1 MQIEKYGSPGVY
13 LVSSNFLKDAKS
25 AAVDWLMP
33 NMRIVTFP
41 SEKWYRLRGTVQE
54 LRPLVEAAFNPI
66 VEALTKPLTPEE
78 AKPQKRSAVEYPPVR
93 ITGADYED
101 AVEKFNA
108 SFLENKMGDGLP
120 LVPPTREAV
129 ARMLKGTSRSP
140 SEVIGKIPMKSGIA
154 TIEKIAINAVM
165 AGAKPEYFPVIIT
178 AMEAFVAPGYT
189 GMGFWHMM
197 GSAGSFTLTI
207 QVNGPIAKEI
217 NMNSGIGFLGD
228 CWRANSTI
236 GRSVRLA
243 TRNIGHTWPA
253 ENDMALTG
261 RNSPHTFYTFAENEE
276 MSPWDPYQ
284 VSHGFAKGDST
295 VTVTKVGSYG
305 GSGGTMF
312 GGGAVATW
320 TEQGILDG
328 MVKAIGRGRGGY
340 QLWVHPE
347 CAQGLS
353 KMGFKSSKDVQDWFA
368 KKTGLPEKNFSIS
381 VTGGVPGY
389 SMLWGYETVAHVTKK
404 ITGATLTKAGR

>member
-1 MQIEKYGSPGVY
+1 
-13 LVSSNFLKDAKS
+13 
-25 AAVDWLMP
+25 
-33 NMRIVTFP
+33 
-41 SEKWYRLRGTVQE
+41 

-66 VEALTKPLTPEE
+66 VEALTKPLTAEE
-78 AKPQKRSAVEYPPVR
+78 AKPQKRAAVEYPPVR

-165 AGAKPEYFPVIIT
+165 AGAKPEYFPVVLA

-228 CWRANSTI
+228 CWRANNTI
-236 GRSVRLA
+236 GRAVRLA
-243 TRNIGHTWPA
+243 TRNLGHTWPA

-261 RNSPHTFYTFAENEE
+261 RNSPHTFYTFAENEAQ
-276 MSPWDPYQ
+276 SPWDPYQ
-284 VSHGFAKGDST
+284 VNEGFGKEDNT

-305 GSGGTMF
+305 GSGATMF

-320 TEQGILDG
+320 TEQGVLDD
-328 MVKAIGRGRGGY
+328 MVKSMGKGRGSY
-340 QLWVHPE
+340 MVWLHPE
-347 CAQGLS
+347 CALGLS
-353 KMGFKSSKDVQDWFA
+353 KMGFKTSKDVQQWFA
-368 KKTGLPEKNFSIS
+368 KKTGMPEKNFSIS

-389 SMLWGYETVAHVTKK
+389 SLLWSYETVAHVTKK

>member
-1 MQIEKYGSPGVY
+1 
-13 LVSSNFLKDAKS
+13 
-25 AAVDWLMP
+25 
-33 NMRIVTFP
+33 
-41 SEKWYRLRGTVQE
+41 VQE

-66 VEALTKPLTPEE
+66 VDALTKPLTAEE

-93 ITGADYED
+93 ITGDSYED

-120 LVPPTREAV
+120 MVPPTREAV

-140 SEVIGKIPMKSGIA
+140 SEVIGKIPMKSGTA

-165 AGAKPEYFPVIIT
+165 AGAKPEYLPVVIA

-197 GSAGSFTLTI
+197 GSAGAFTLAI

-217 NMNSGIGFLGD
+217 NMNSGIGYLGD
-228 CWRANSTI
+228 CWRANNTI

-261 RNSPHTFYTFAENEE
+261 RTSPHTFYTFAENEE

-284 VSHGFAKGDST
+284 VSQGFAKGDST

-305 GSGGTMF
+305 GSGASMF
-312 GGGAVATW
+312 GGGAVAIW

-328 MVKAIGRGRGGY
+328 MVKSIGKGRGGY
-340 QLWVHPE
+340 LVWFHPE
-347 CAQGLS
+347 CAQGLA
-353 KMGFKSSKDVQDWFA
+353 KMGYKTSKDVQAWFA
-368 KKTGLPEKNFSIS
+368 QKTGIPEKNFSIT
-381 VTGGVPGY
+381 VAGGVPGY
-389 SMLWGYETVAHVTKK
+389 SLLWGYETVAHVTKK
-404 ITGATLTKAGR
+404 ITGATMTKAGR

>member
-1 MQIEKYGSPGVY
+1 M
-13 LVSSNFLKDAKS
+13 
-25 AAVDWLMP
+25 
-33 NMRIVTFP
+33 
-41 SEKWYRLRGTVQE
+41 
-54 LRPLVEAAFNPI
+54 
-66 VEALTKPLTPEE
+66 
-78 AKPQKRSAVEYPPVR
+78 
-93 ITGADYED
+93 
-101 AVEKFNA
+101 
-108 SFLENKMGDGLP
+108 
-120 LVPPTREAV
+120 
-129 ARMLKGTSRSP
+129 MLKGTSRSP
-140 SEVIGKIPMKSGIA
+140 SEVIGKVPMKFGIA

-165 AGAKPEYFPVIIT
+165 AGAKPEYLPVIIA

-228 CWRANSTI
+228 CWRANNTI
-236 GRSVRLA
+236 GRAVRLA

-253 ENDMALTG
+253 VNDMALTG

-284 VSHGFAKGDST
+284 VSEGFGKGDST

-305 GSGGTMF
+305 GSGGSMF

-328 MVKAIGRGRGGY
+328 MVKAMGKGRGSY
-340 QLWVHPE
+340 LLWFHPE

-353 KMGFKSSKDVQDWFA
+353 KMGFKTSKDVQDWFA

-404 ITGATLTKAGR
+404 IAGATLTKAGR

>member
-1 MQIEKYGSPGVY
+1 MQMEKYGAPGVL

-33 NMRIVTFP
+33 NIRIVTLP
-41 SEKWYRLRGTVQE
+41 SEKWYRLRATAKEV
-54 LRPLVEAAFNPI
+54 RPLVEAAFNPI
-66 VEALTKPLTPEE
+66 IDALTKPLTAEE
-78 AKPQKRSAVEYPPVR
+78 AEPQQKPAVDYSPVR
-93 ITGADYED
+93 ITGDNYED

-129 ARMLKGTSRSP
+129 ARMLKGTNRSP
-140 SEVIGKIPMKSGIA
+140 SEVIGKIPMKSGTA

-165 AGAKPEYFPVIIT
+165 AGAKPEYLPVIIT

-197 GSAGSFTLTI
+197 GSAGNFTLLI
-207 QVNGPIAKEI
+207 MVNGPIAKEI

-228 CWRANSTI
+228 CWRANNTI

-253 ENDMALTG
+253 ENDMALMG
-261 RNSPHTFYTFAENEE
+261 RQSPHTFYTFAENEE
-276 MSPWDPYQ
+276 MSPWDPYH
-284 VSHGFAKGDST
+284 VSQGFAKEDST

-305 GSGGTMF
+305 GSVGETV

-320 TEQGILDG
+320 TEQSILDR
-328 MVKAIGRGRGGY
+328 MVKRIGKGREGFW
-340 QLWVHPE
+340 LWFHPE
-347 CAQGLS
+347 AAQGLLG
-353 KMGFKSSKDVQDWFA
+353 MGFKTNKDIRDWFV
-368 KKTGLPEKNFSIS
+368 KQTGAPEKNFSIA
-381 VTGGVPGY
+381 VAGGVPGN
-389 SMLWGYETVAHVTKK
+389 SMIWSYDTAAHSTKK